1 MTKTRFLEVIVKRI
15 LILTLI
21 ITILFSIF
29 GIFSKTVFGDVEIT
43 GVEINPNDLDKAAEF
58 KIFFKPHAI
67 IGANGTIG
75 IQFPIECTLPDSI
88 PVNYINI
95 SHYTYSQSP
104 INVQVI
110 KSQNLVVLT
119 IPSGIVA
126 NEPTVITF
134 YLAAKIITPQLPS
147 TYTLSMWTSSE
158 LTPVYYPFV
167 IGSSSGNKVSSLQAT
182 VFPLDAGAN
191 TEYSL
196 LFNVTQ
202 EGALIASNN
211 DYLDVYF
218 PKGTT
223 FPIKIDPLKVLLRY
237 NQCERIEIDKQR
249 VRVYLPSSLG
259 FIAPG
264 AQCNI
269 LFLKDFGIK
278 NPLLPGY
285 YSVQVATSKD
295 IGIAVSNPFQIV
307 GTQISSATLSVD
319 PLNQLSPAKYTIKF
333 KTSQTK
339 KLTANSDQIFV
350 EFPKEVIL
358 PSNIIPGAILVNNTP
373 CLNVS
378 LSSQTLVITTP
389 INIYENSDVTVEINT
404 NFGIKNPSSTGDY
417 SIKIYTMTDSTP
429 VNLTFTVTS
438 STISKPEVVLS
449 STSAGQVS
457 KYTITFTTGTSG
469 ELLAGIDKIN
479 IIFPIGTTMPSSIQI
494 SSITVNNIPTT
505 SVEVNGTT
513 VTITVP
519 ITTPVNGNVTVVI
532 SESANI
538 KNPVQGGS
546 YMLFVNTSKEQSS
559 IQSSPYA
566 ISPTP
571 VTSPLV
577 SPAQPDGL
585 NGFYI
590 TQPKIMLS
598 SVSAIDPNPI
608 IYYYFD
614 NNAPT
619 IFAGTPISVPEG
631 THTFYYYA
639 VDNQAHQEKTSSMQ
653 FKVDT
658 IPPQLTVTSPQNNAI
673 LNSKTVSVSGIV
685 DAGSTVT
692 VNGVIE
698 TVDSTGKF
706 TIDIEIS
713 QASEVIVVAATDL
726 AGNSTQTTLQVSLD
740 TTPPPLE
747 ITSPVPFQ
755 EVHTLP
761 LLVQG
766 KTEKGALVSINGIS
780 ATVNADGSFSGA
792 VNALSEG
799 EMSLIEVI
807 AKDTAGNATKRT
819 VNVKYVRT
827 TIIKLQIGNKNAI
840 VNTSTLILPVA
851 PVIKNGRT
859 FVPLRF
865 VSEAFGA
872 EVTWD
877 GIFKI
882 VGIKL
887 GENEIKLQI
896 GKNYAVYNDKQVT
909 LDATPFIQSGSTLVP
924 IRFVSELLGADVV
937 WDGTTKTVTIV
948 YPKQ

>member
-1 MTKTRFLEVIVKRI
+1 MKRV

-21 ITILFSIF
+21 ITMLFSIF
-29 GIFSKTVFGDVEIT
+29 GIFPKTAFGDVEIT
-43 GVEINPNDLDKAAEF
+43 GVEVNPNELDKPAQF
-58 KIFFKPHAI
+58 KIFFNPHASI
-67 IGANGTIG
+67 NANGTIG
-75 IQFPIECTLPDSI
+75 IQFPTECVIPDAI
-88 PVNYINI
+88 PANYVNI

-119 IPSGIVA
+119 VPSVILA
-126 NEPTVITF
+126 YEPTVVTF
-134 YLAAKIITPQLPS
+134 YLAANIITPQLPS
-147 TYTLSMWTSSE
+147 SYTINMWTSSE
-158 LTPVYYPFV
+158 LTPVPYPFMV
-167 IGSSSGNKVSSLQAT
+167 GSSSGNKVSSLQVM
-182 VFPLDAGAN
+182 VFPLDGGAIA
-191 TEYSL
+191 EYSL

-202 EGALIASNN
+202 EGALIGQNN
-211 DYLDVYF
+211 DYVDVYF
-218 PKGTT
+218 PKRTT
-223 FPIKIDPLKVLLRY
+223 FPTKIDPSKVLFKY
-237 NQCERIEIDKQR
+237 NQCERIEVDKQR
-249 VRVYLPSSLG
+249 VRVYVPFSF

-269 LFLKDFGIK
+269 QFLNEFGIK
-278 NPLLPGY
+278 NTLIPGY

-295 IGIAVSNPFQIV
+295 TGIAVSNPFLIV
-307 GTQISSATLSVD
+307 GSQVSSATLSVD

-333 KTSQTK
+333 RTSQTK
-339 KLTANSDQIFV
+339 KLTASLDQIFV
-350 EFPKEVIL
+350 EFPKEAIL

-373 CLNVS
+373 CLSVS
-378 LSSQTLVITTP
+378 LNSQTLQITTP
-389 INIYENSDVTVEINT
+389 INIYENSDVTVEIST
-404 NFGIKNPSSTGDY
+404 SFGIKNPSSTGDY

-429 VNLTFTVTS
+429 VSLSFTVTS

-457 KYTITFTTGTSG
+457 KYTVTFTTGTSG
-469 ELLAGIDKIN
+469 ELLAGINKIN
-479 IIFPIGTTMPSSIQI
+479 IIFPIGTTMPSLIQT

-519 ITTPVNGNVTVVI
+519 ITIPANSSVTVVI

-546 YMLFVNTSKEQSS
+546 YKLFVNTSKEQSS

-566 ISPTP
+566 INPTP
-571 VTSPLV
+571 ITTTSV
-577 SPAQPDGL
+577 SPSGPDGI

-598 SVSAIDPNPI
+598 SVSAIDPNPT

-619 IFAGTPISVPEG
+619 IFAGTQISVPEG
-631 THTFYYYA
+631 VHTFYYYA
-639 VDNQAHQEKTSSMQ
+639 RDNQGHQEKTSSMQ

-658 IPPQLTVTSPQNNAI
+658 ITPQLTVTSPQDNAV
-673 LNSKTVSVSGIV
+673 LNSKTASVSGVV
-685 DAGSTVT
+685 DVGSTVK
-692 VNGVIE
+692 VNGVIA
-698 TVDSTGKF
+698 TIDSTGKF
-706 TIDIEIS
+706 TIDIVIS
-713 QASEVIVVAATDL
+713 QASEVIIVVATDL
-726 AGNSTQTTLQVSLD
+726 AGNSTSTTLKVSLD
-740 TTPPPLE
+740 IIPPPLE

-755 EVHTLP
+755 EIHSLP
-761 LLVQG
+761 LFVQG
-766 KTEKGALVSINGIS
+766 KTEKDALVTVNGIS
-780 ATVNADGSFSGA
+780 ATVNLDGSFSCIL
-792 VNALSEG
+792 NSLSDSDI
-799 EMSLIEVI
+799 SLIEVI
-807 AKDTAGNATKRT
+807 AKDTAGNITKRT

-840 VNTSTLILPVA
+840 VNTSTLALPVA
-851 PVIKNGRT
+851 PVIKDSRT

-887 GENEIKLQI
+887 GENEIRLQI
-896 GKNYAVYNDKQVT
+896 GKNYAVYNGKQVM
-909 LDATPFIQSGSTLVP
+909 LDAAPYIQSGSTLVP
-924 IRFVSELLGADVV
+924 IRFVSELLGANVV